1 MVLSNLIFGL
11 VLCQLLVKYKVPS
24 HLMNNLEC
32 ERLKASE
39 EKVEYL
45 CDCDNNLTMPS
56 DESMSPDSLKDL
68 FRENTKFF
76 LVNWD

>member
-1 MVLSNLIFGL
+1 
-11 VLCQLLVKYKVPS
+11 
-24 HLMNNLEC
+24 MNNLEC

-68 FRENTKFF
+68 FRENTIAIEFNLHSLTVATVRSKYEFK
-76 LVNWD
+76 